1 MYKHHEYIILM
12 KLIKKVEKHEKKTH
26 IVDKINNL

>member
-12 KLIKKVEKHEKKTH
+12 KLIKKVEKHEKKNPH
-26 IVDKINNL
+26 CIQNK

>member
-12 KLIKKVEKHEKKTH
+12 KLIKKVEKHEKTH